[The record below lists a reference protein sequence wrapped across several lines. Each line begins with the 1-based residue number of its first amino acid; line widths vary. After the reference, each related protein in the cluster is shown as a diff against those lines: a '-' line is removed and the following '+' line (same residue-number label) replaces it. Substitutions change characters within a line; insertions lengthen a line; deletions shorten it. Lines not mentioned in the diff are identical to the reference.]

1 MRLLIGYILLS
12 FSSYAQSFAPEP
24 GVPGSTAIH
33 SDSSIILEWVSNLT
47 VSRGYL
53 DIAIPGLGF
62 TTYGTAQD
70 AIGAADG
77 ISVVSLGDG
86 GEAVVQLERPI
97 FDGPGPDFAIFENGF
112 VDHYMEFAF
121 VEVSTNGVDFVRF
134 VSTSE
139 IPVTNQIDNFSSSDC
154 RMVNN
159 LAGKYRQS
167 YGTPFDLS
175 ELSDSS
181 AVDISEVNY
190 IRLIDVVGSIDP
202 IYGSFDAY
210 GNLINDPYPT
220 PFESG
225 GFDLDAIGLI
235 NVQELGISQKTESA
249 NIFPNP
255 FSSSFN
261 IELSGEHTL
270 QLIDLSGR
278 LHKEIRFTD
287 KVTMNA
293 EGFLSG
299 IYLCFLDDQ
308 QPIKIVKL

>member
-1 MRLLIGYILLS
+1 MRLVFAFILIS
-12 FSSYAQSFAPEP
+12 FGGFGQSFAPEP

-33 SDSSIILEWVSNLT
+33 ADSSIISEWVSNLT

-62 TTYGTAQD
+62 ATYGSAQD
-70 AIGAADG
+70 AIGPADG

-86 GEAVVQLERPI
+86 GEAVIQLGQPI
-97 FDGPGPDFAIFENGF
+97 YDGPGPDFAIFENGF
-112 VDHYMEFAF
+112 IDHYMEFAF

-139 IPVTNQIDNFSSSDC
+139 IPLTAQIDNFSTSDC

-159 LAGKYRQS
+159 LAGKYRQN

-181 AVDISEVNY
+181 AVDIMEVNF

-202 IYGSFDAY
+202 LYGSSDAY

-235 NVQELGISQKTESA
+235 HVQELGLSEQEKTASVY
-249 NIFPNP
+249 PNP
-255 FSSSFN
+255 FTSSIN
-261 IELSGEHTL
+261 IEISGEHTL
-270 QLIDLSGR
+270 RLIDLSGQIQR
-278 LHKEIRFTD
+278 EILFTD
-287 KVTMNA
+287 KATLNTEDLVT
-293 EGFLSG
+293 G